1 MPPAVPSGCS
11 RTSRAKNFR
20 EPGRAQPQPRP
31 AAGSATAG
39 VNCDTSPI
47 GPTHPNI
54 AASRRTRA

>member
-11 RTSRAKNFR
+11 RTSRAKNFLS
-20 EPGRAQPQPRP
+20 P
-31 AAGSATAG
+31 ACPAATVPPAGSAMAG
-39 VNCDTSPI
+39 VNWDTSPI